1 MRHKCIYSQCSCIY
15 VRMSDN
21 NTFLLIRYPEISSDP
36 DPDHQRADGDHDDTD
51 GDTRGDTRPG
61 HWWSPTLW
69 QWQGMQVRRSGRC
82 SHSWLSPKWSAK
94 TVRVSYWPGSL
105 VINDAS
111 SRIFLCHKSLLEK
124 FAEILKC
131 TMIILRE
138 VCEKSSQKYKNVHF
152 IIHFI
157 HTIILRDVS
166 RNTCALIMMTRS
178 PGCISARPAVRVTI
192 SPGSGIYAGLS
203 HSISYNPWS
212 SSAPSSNMSPG
223 RCHKSQPEK
232 TFILPASHLPASR
245 SDTFSLN
252 PPTAVTLF
260 VFFSPKKI
268 ECTFVAVNSYICC
281 WRRETKFLEKNT
293 PSSANSILI
302 H

>member
-1 MRHKCIYSQCSCIY
+1 MY
-15 VRMSDN
+15 
-21 NTFLLIRYPEISSDP
+21 NT
-36 DPDHQRADGDHDDTD
+36 
-51 GDTRGDTRPG
+51 
-61 HWWSPTLW
+61 
-69 QWQGMQVRRSGRC
+69 
-82 SHSWLSPKWSAK
+82 
-94 TVRVSYWPGSL
+94 
-105 VINDAS
+105 VI
-111 SRIFLCHKSLLEK
+111 L
-124 FAEILKC
+124 
-131 TMIILRE
+131 LRE
-138 VCEKSSQKYKNVHF
+138 
-152 IIHFI
+152 
-157 HTIILRDVS
+157 VS

-178 PGCISARPAVRVTI
+178 PGCISPWPAVRVTI
-192 SPGSGIYAGLS
+192 SPGSGGPGIYAGLS

-212 SSAPSSNMSPG
+212 SSAPSSNMSPE

-232 TFILPASHLPASR
+232 TFILPASHLPESS

-260 VFFSPKKI
+260 VFFSLKKI